1 MDKIDW
7 AKKEIEIACDKS
19 DEYVQACYES
29 ALKAFESLCEDG
41 HSGYTIRITRHILD
55 RLINGS
61 PLTPIIDTDDIW
73 NVLIRPESDESPDV
87 SIYQCKR
94 MSSLFKYVYRDGH
107 IEYRDI
113 DRVVC
118 VDVDSES
125 GMIDAWHRYF
135 SSLVSRVIDK
145 EFPIIMPY
153 MPGKPILVQ
162 CESFA
167 CDSDCDTIFGIYN
180 AIFTE
185 DAIQKFIP
193 INRFFKDVMNEW
205 VEITKDEYD
214 RRKNNI

>member
-1 MDKIDW
+1 MDRIDW

-19 DEYVQACYES
+19 DEYVQFCYAS

-41 HSGYTIRITRHILD
+41 HSGYTIQMTRHILD
-55 RLINGS
+55 RLIKDE

-73 NVLIRPESDESPDV
+73 NVSIRLESDEGPDA
-87 SIYQCKR
+87 SMYQCKR
-94 MSSLFKYVYRDGH
+94 MTSLFKYVHRDGH

-113 DRVVC
+113 DRVIC
-118 VDVDSES
+118 VDVDSEY
-125 GMIDAWHRYF
+125 RYF
-135 SSLVSRVIDK
+135 SSLVGRIIDEK
-145 EFPIIMPY
+145 FPIIMPY

-185 DAIQKFIP
+185 DMIQKFIP

-214 RRKNNI
+214 NRKNNI